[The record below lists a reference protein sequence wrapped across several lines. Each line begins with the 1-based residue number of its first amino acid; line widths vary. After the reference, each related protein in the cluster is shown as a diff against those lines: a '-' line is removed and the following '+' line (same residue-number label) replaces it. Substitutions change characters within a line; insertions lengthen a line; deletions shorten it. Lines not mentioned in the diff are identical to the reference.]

1 MRLRSR
7 TRGLRLDGAPAPC
20 PSLTPSVSLSVRASV
35 HPRRVPA
42 ICYPATPVLQPRREK
57 LGKRASFP
65 FAAAASAASAA
76 FAGGGETLPSGTANP
91 VMYDRPTAVVA
102 RDLEAGRP

>member
-42 ICYPATPVLQPRREK
+42 ICYRATPVRQPRREK

-65 FAAAASAASAA
+65 FAAAAASAASAGGGG
-76 FAGGGETLPSGTANP
+76 GGGETLPSGTANP
-91 VMYDRPTAVVA
+91 VMYDRPQWWP
-102 RDLEAGRP
+102 ES